1 MEESMVMYSIYN
13 SDTLEQ
19 LIDTV
24 HKMHN
29 QTTWNERLFA
39 TKINYWYE
47 WYLSRDGVGHYAI
60 NSLLFLTTAREKYVK
75 VYERCIN

>member
-1 MEESMVMYSIYN
+1 ME
-13 SDTLEQ
+13 DLGTLEQ

-39 TKINYWYE
+39 SKIDFWYE
-47 WYLSRDGVGHYAI
+47 CYLSKNGIGHYAI
-60 NSLLFLTTAREKYVK
+60 NSLLFLTTAREKMSKHMKDLLVS
-75 VYERCIN
+75 